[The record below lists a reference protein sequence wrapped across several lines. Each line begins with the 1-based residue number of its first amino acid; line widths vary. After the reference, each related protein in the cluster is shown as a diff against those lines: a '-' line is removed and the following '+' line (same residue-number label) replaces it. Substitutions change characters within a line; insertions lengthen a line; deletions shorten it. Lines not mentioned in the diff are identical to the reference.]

1 MSEESDR
8 KIYEWMKARMK
19 KMFSWQSLKE
29 LIIYMLLVGLLVI
42 VWSEAER
49 RYAEHGLYLSCLQQM
64 SVCGDKGFYIS
75 CNKLTIGNYSSLSG
89 NSSFNVSSSS

>member
-1 MSEESDR
+1 MSEEGER
-8 KIYEWMKARMK
+8 KAQEFIKSRFRK
-19 KMFSWQSLKE
+19 LFSWQSAKE

-49 RYAEHGLYLSCLQQM
+49 RYAEHGLYQSCLQQM

-89 NSSFNVSSSS
+89 NSSFNVSSS

>member
-8 KIYEWMKARMK
+8 KIYEWVKSRFK
-19 KMFSWQSLKE
+19 KLFSAQSAKE
-29 LIIYMLLVGLLVI
+29 LVIYMLLVGLLVI
-42 VWSEAER
+42 IWSEAER
-49 RYAEHGLYLSCLQQM
+49 RYAEHGLYQSCLQQM
-64 SVCGDKGFYIS
+64 TVCGNKGFYIS